1 MNSKFKIALVA
12 VFVVLIIG
20 LAYVFR
26 DKSGQNVVKGEVP
39 YEGDPKEMVA
49 VEQDKKGE
57 ESKAAP
63 MPGQISSHLRSNT
76 GEDRVLSDEE
86 LEELDRYFDQ
96 VEKDWDQSME
106 SLFLKELA
114 LPQEEFKEYKKLREA
129 YEMDRLEAYH
139 EFHEYMLE
147 KYGEKY
153 TYSPSDDMEKFEN
166 KVREQYLEVLR
177 KRIGDDNFKKY
188 IETMDQFNEKLRRE
202 QDPYKGV
209 MIIDF

>member
-1 MNSKFKIALVA
+1 MNSKLK
-12 VFVVLIIG
+12 IG
-20 LAYVFR
+20 LIAAFIIILISVAYIFGSRPDYEVVNEDEVQSER
-26 DKSGQNVVKGEVP
+26 DVESSRSSDDTSSTKPEVA
-39 YEGDPKEMVA
+39 K
-49 VEQDKKGE
+49 
-57 ESKAAP
+57 
-63 MPGQISSHLRSNT
+63 PGQISPHLRSAG

-86 LEELDRYFDQ
+86 LEELDRYFEQ
-96 VEKDWDQSME
+96 VEKDWDQNME

-114 LPQEEFKEYKKLREA
+114 LPAEEYKEYKKLREA

-153 TYSPSDDMEKFEN
+153 TYSPSEDMEKFEN

-177 KRIGDDNFKKY
+177 KRIGDDAFKKY
-188 IETMDQFNEKLRRE
+188 IDAMDQFNEKLRRE